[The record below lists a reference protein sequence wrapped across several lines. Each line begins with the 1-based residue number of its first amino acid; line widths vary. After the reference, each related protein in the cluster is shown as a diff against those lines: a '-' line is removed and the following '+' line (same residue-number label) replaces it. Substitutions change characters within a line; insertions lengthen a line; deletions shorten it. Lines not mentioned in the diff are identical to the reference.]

1 MIPRRYFCLL
11 PAILISVAII
21 SCGRRKLRPDELERN
36 RVFAEIVYREDR
48 RALGNDNFFERNL
61 LASPHPAVSR
71 WSAIALGRIG
81 DPRSLPWL
89 FLAFRAPDAA
99 LRASAAFAVG
109 EIEDRE
115 TLKSEARSPDPRA
128 RQELGMLL
136 ADSAPLVRMRAVEA
150 LGKAGFPADLPAL
163 TDCVRNTRIDVVPER
178 QAFLDLAITALMR
191 IGDPAALPLLRSL
204 AADLD
209 PQIQRRAANA
219 LVRMR
224 ARSARPVFLGLLE
237 SPDADER
244 TDAVRGL
251 DPEGPEGIRARVQA
265 LGEPGGPRASQ
276 ELAAAVPDS
285 PGPAESTLTD
295 LTCSMLATAR
305 LDRTVAVIETDRGD
319 IEIELFREDAPATT
333 AAFIRLAQGG
343 FYNGLTFMR
352 VVPFFVIQG
361 GGPRNGQ
368 EGGPGYALRCE
379 INMQPFVRGSVG
391 MAPAGKD
398 TGGSQFFITLSP
410 QPHLDGGY
418 TCFGR
423 VISGMQVADRIIPGD
438 VVRRVRIENDITMFD
453 YRQY

>member
-1 MIPRRYFCLL
+1 MIPRKYFCLL

-89 FLAFRAPDAA
+89 FLAFRAPDAG

-115 TLKSEARSPDPRA
+115 TLKSEARNPDPRA

-163 TDCVRNTRIDVVPER
+163 TDCVRNTRIDIVPER

-209 PQIQRRAANA
+209 PQIQWRAANA
-219 LVRMR
+219 LLRMR
-224 ARSARPVFLGLLE
+224 AY
-237 SPDADER
+237 
-244 TDAVRGL
+244 AVRGL

-265 LGEPGGPRASQ
+265 LGEPGGPPASQ

-295 LTCSMLATAR
+295 LTCSILATAR

-343 FYNGLTFMR
+343 FYNGLTFRR
-352 VVPFFVIQG
+352 VVPFFVIQVG
-361 GGPRNGQ
+361 EPRSGQ

-398 TGGSQFFITLSP
+398 TGGSQFFVTLSP